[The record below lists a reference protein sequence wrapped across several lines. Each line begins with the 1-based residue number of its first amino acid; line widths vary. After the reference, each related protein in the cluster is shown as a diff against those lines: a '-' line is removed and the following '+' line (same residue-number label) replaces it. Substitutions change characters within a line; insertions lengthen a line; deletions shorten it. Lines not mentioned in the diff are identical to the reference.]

1 MSAMPVAG
9 RAMREE
15 GGFSAAM
22 GHIYPVNGTVPLNTV
37 DGTISERRYTMT
49 DAATPDGYAV
59 NTDGVWVQ

>member
-1 MSAMPVAG
+1 MPVAG

-15 GGFSAAM
+15 GGFSAAV
-22 GHIYPVNGTVPLNTV
+22 GHIYPVKYCSPEYGQWYYLGE
-37 DGTISERRYTMT
+37 DGYTMT